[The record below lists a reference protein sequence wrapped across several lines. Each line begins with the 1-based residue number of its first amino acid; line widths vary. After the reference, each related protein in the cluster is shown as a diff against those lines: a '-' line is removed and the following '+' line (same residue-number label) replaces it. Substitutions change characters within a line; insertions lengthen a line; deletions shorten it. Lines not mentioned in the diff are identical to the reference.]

1 MITTA
6 SEYSLFISLGTA
18 LAIGLLI
25 GVERGW
31 RGRDVEEGRRVAG
44 VRTYALIGLLG
55 GLTGILAAHFDGNI
69 LAYGLLAIA
78 AVLVVAYVV
87 SYREVHDIGI
97 TSLVAGVL
105 TFALGALASLDYIAL
120 ASAAGVATALVL
132 GFKPEL
138 HHWLK
143 TINRDEL
150 MALLK
155 LLLITV
161 VVLPVLPD
169 SGYGPWAALNP
180 YEIWWMVVMIA
191 GISFAGYIA
200 VKVAGAGKGILFT
213 GLFAGLASS
222 TALTLHY
229 SRLARGDE
237 SLTKVLAAGV
247 LIACGGMYLRVL
259 LVAGV
264 LNLGLLE
271 GLIIPIAAM
280 AVATLIPALVLI
292 RRNVTAEPASVTV
305 LQNPLQLKS
314 AFGFGILLAV
324 ILVLSAGLKHLWG
337 DAGVLALAALSG
349 IADVDAITL
358 SLSRM
363 STENFPATVASTGI
377 IIAVAAN
384 SLSKGMLA
392 AIIGGRGFGLRVA
405 VPLLISAALGLLIAV
420 TSG

>member
-1 MITTA
+1 MNTVS
-6 SEYSLFISLGTA
+6 SEYSLLISLATA

-31 RGRDVEEGRRVAG
+31 RSRDVEEGRRVAG

-55 GLTGILAAHFDGNI
+55 GLTGILASHFDGYI
-69 LAYGLLAIA
+69 LGFGVLAIA
-78 AVLVVAYVV
+78 AILIVAYVV
-87 SYREVHDIGI
+87 TYRDLHDFGI

-105 TFALGALASLDYIAL
+105 TFALGALASLDYIAVA
-120 ASAAGVATALVL
+120 ASAGVATALVL

-143 TINRDEL
+143 IINRGEL
-150 MALLK
+150 MAALK
-155 LLLITV
+155 LLLISV
-161 VVLPVLPD
+161 VLLPVLPNR
-169 SGYGPWAALNP
+169 GYGPWAALNP

-191 GISFAGYIA
+191 GISFAGYVA
-200 VKVAGAGKGILFT
+200 VKVAGASRGILFT

-229 SRLARGDE
+229 SRLARQE
-237 SLTKVLAAGV
+237 ERLTKILAAGV

-264 LNLGLLE
+264 VNLGLLE
-271 GLIIPIAAM
+271 DLAIPIVVM
-280 AVATLIPALVLI
+280 MVATSIPALMLI
-292 RRNVTAEPASVTV
+292 RRNVIAEPASVTV

-314 AFGFGILLAV
+314 AFGFGVLLAV
-324 ILVLSAGLKHLWG
+324 ILVLSTGLKHLWG

-363 STENFPATVASTGI
+363 STENFPTVVAATGI
-377 IIAVAAN
+377 VIAAAVN
-384 SLSKGMLA
+384 SAAKGVLA
-392 AIIGGRGFGLRVA
+392 GVIGGKAFGLRVA
-405 VPLLISAALGLLIAV
+405 APLVISAVLGLSLV
-420 TSG
+420 WGMR

>member
-1 MITTA
+1 MSGSE
-6 SEYSLFISLGTA
+6 SEYSLFISLGAA

-31 RGRDVEEGRRVAG
+31 RGRDAEEGRRVAG

-55 GLTGILAAHFDGNI
+55 GLTGILATHFDGHI
-69 LAYGLLAIA
+69 LSYGLLAMA
-78 AVLVVAYVV
+78 AILLVAYVV
-87 SYREVHDIGI
+87 AYRELHDFGI

-169 SGYGPWAALNP
+169 RGYGPWAALNP

-200 VKVAGAGKGILFT
+200 VKVAGTGRGILYT

-229 SRLARGDE
+229 SRLARDDE
-237 SLTKVLAAGV
+237 SLAKVLAAGV
-247 LIACGGMYLRVL
+247 LIACGGMYLRVM
-259 LVAGV
+259 LVASV
-264 LNLGLLE
+264 LNLELLQ
-271 GLIIPIAAM
+271 GLIIPLSIM

-292 RRNVTAEPASVTV
+292 RRDVGAQPASMTV
-305 LQNPLQLKS
+305 LQNPLLLKS
-314 AFGFGILLAV
+314 AVGFGALLAV
-324 ILVLSAGLKHLWG
+324 IMVLSAGLKHLWG

-363 STENFPATVASTGI
+363 STENFPATVAATGI
-377 IIAVAAN
+377 IIAVGVN
-384 SLSKGMLA
+384 SVAKGALA
-392 AIIGGRGFGLRVA
+392 ASIGGKAFGLRVGAPLVVSA
-405 VPLLISAALGLLIAV
+405 VLGLSIVWGLR
-420 TSG
+420 

>member
-1 MITTA
+1 MSGSE
-6 SEYSLFISLGTA
+6 SEYSLFISLGAA

-31 RGRDVEEGRRVAG
+31 RGRDAEEGRRVAG

-55 GLTGILAAHFDGNI
+55 GLTGILATHFDGHI
-69 LAYGLLAIA
+69 LSYGLLAMA
-78 AVLVVAYVV
+78 AILLVAYVV
-87 SYREVHDIGI
+87 AYRELHDFGI

-138 HHWLK
+138 HRWLK
-143 TINRDEL
+143 IISRDEL

-169 SGYGPWAALNP
+169 RGYGPWAALNP

-229 SRLARGDE
+229 SRLARDDE
-237 SLTKVLAAGV
+237 SLAKVLAAGV
-247 LIACGGMYLRVL
+247 LIACGGMYLRVM
-259 LVAGV
+259 LVASV
-264 LNLGLLE
+264 LNLELLQ
-271 GLIIPIAAM
+271 GLIIPLSIM

-292 RRNVTAEPASVTV
+292 RRDVGAQPASMTV
-305 LQNPLQLKS
+305 LQNPLLLKS
-314 AFGFGILLAV
+314 AVGFGALLAV
-324 ILVLSAGLKHLWG
+324 IMVLSAGLKHLWG

-363 STENFPATVASTGI
+363 STENFPATVAATGI
-377 IIAVAAN
+377 IIAVGVN
-384 SLSKGMLA
+384 SVAKGALA
-392 AIIGGRGFGLRVA
+392 ASIGGKAFGLRVGAPLVVSA
-405 VPLLISAALGLLIAV
+405 VLGLSIVWGLR
-420 TSG
+420 